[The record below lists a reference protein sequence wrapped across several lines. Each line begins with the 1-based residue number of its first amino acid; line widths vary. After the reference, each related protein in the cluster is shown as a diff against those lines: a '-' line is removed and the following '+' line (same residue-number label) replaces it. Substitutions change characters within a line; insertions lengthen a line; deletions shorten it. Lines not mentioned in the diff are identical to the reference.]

1 MYRIDDPS
9 ASPTLPVPEAALTEG
24 YWTEGNPGS
33 GIVATLERASWF
45 NMVQEE
51 LRAIVVAAGLTP
63 SKTTYNQVLSAIKR
77 IGQNTV
83 VLADTG
89 AVNAYTAVNAVPLVA
104 GTWVDGVVQAVKIA
118 HTNTGASTY
127 APDGL
132 TAIPIYGLGL
142 QPLQGGELLLN
153 GTAILMHATIA
164 GVNSG
169 NPICVLMECAGGAQ
183 QVAPATASQH
193 AMQLGQ
199 ATGRLLHT
207 TIYAIVSGVQ
217 KVSVDGGAYT
227 TTGATTFTAASLT
240 TSVDVELVGGGGAG
254 GGSGATAA
262 GQASDSVGGF
272 GGGYARKRIL
282 SGFSGQTVTVG
293 LGGTAPAAGANNGG
307 NGGTSSFGAIVSATG
322 GSGGL
327 GFSATAS
334 FPAYANPPTSTPP
347 GAGTGGDINGVGGL
361 PTVALLGTS
370 VPGQI
375 VPSAGGSSFL
385 GSGGFT
391 VVNVAGVAATAPGSG
406 GSGVAS
412 SASAGALAGGAGAA
426 GIVIVREYA

>member
-9 ASPTLPVPEAALTEG
+9 ASATLPTPEAALTEG

-33 GIVATLERASWF
+33 GIPATLERASWF

-83 VLADTG
+83 VLPDTG
-89 AVNAYTAVNAVPLVA
+89 TANVYTAVNAVPLVS

-183 QVAPATASQH
+183 QVPPATASQH
-193 AMQLGQ
+193 AVQLGQ
-199 ATGRLLHT
+199 
-207 TIYAIVSGVQ
+207 
-217 KVSVDGGAYT
+217 
-227 TTGATTFTAASLT
+227 FPASLT
-240 TSVDVELVGGGGAG
+240 
-254 GGSGATAA
+254 
-262 GQASDSVGGF
+262 
-272 GGGYARKRIL
+272 
-282 SGFSGQTVTVG
+282 
-293 LGGTAPAAGANNGG
+293 G
-307 NGGTSSFGAIVSATG
+307 NGYIKIPTVIAGVQRNLILQWGSAT
-322 GSGGL
+322 
-327 GFSATAS
+327 
-334 FPAYANPPTSTPP
+334 TS
-347 GAGTGGDINGVGGL
+347 
-361 PTVALLGTS
+361 
-370 VPGQI
+370 
-375 VPSAGGSSFL
+375 
-385 GSGGFT
+385 
-391 VVNVAGVAATAPGSG
+391 SG
-406 GSGVAS
+406 GSVSITYPIAFPSAAFAVFVTNGNGSNNYTVGAGSIS
-412 SASAGALAGGAGAA
+412 STTSFTAYMSNAATGAGLAGTVDWM
-426 GIVIVREYA
+426 VIGN